1 MKKRMVVTVV
11 AILAFV
17 GVIGA
22 VKYRQISKGIAQ
34 QKAFQMPPESV
45 TTVVAK
51 PEEWSST
58 IAAIGSV
65 TAVQG
70 VVVSADLPGVVEKIS
85 FDSGKMVRA
94 GEVLVQL
101 DVRQEQAQ
109 LASAEAGLKLSR
121 VNLERMQNLNQQ
133 GIAAR
138 ADWDRL
144 DAETKQAEAKIA
156 EIKATIARKTIRA
169 PFSGL
174 LGIRQVNLGQY
185 LAAGAPIVPLQ
196 SLDPIYV
203 NFNVPQQQVGALK
216 AGDEVRVSTEANG
229 SFKGKITAINSV
241 IDEATRNIQVQAT
254 LSNPQGRLRPGM
266 FVNTSTGVGASTK
279 VIPLPASSINYAPYG
294 DSVYVVEDMKDPKTG
309 KTYKGVRQQFVKLGP
324 GKGDQVAVLSGVK
337 PGEEIVTSGVF
348 KLRPNAAV
356 QVNNKTVPSNN
367 PAPKPEDS

>member
-1 MKKRMVVTVV
+1 MKKRMILTVL
-11 AILAFV
+11 AIVAFV
-17 GVIGA
+17 AVIGA

-51 PEEWSST
+51 TEEWPST
-58 IAAIGSV
+58 LAAIGSV

-70 VVVSADLPGVVEKIS
+70 VTIAADLPGVVDKI
-85 FDSGKMVRA
+85 FFESGAMV
-94 GEVLVQL
+94 GKGDVLVQL
-101 DVRQEQAQ
+101 DVRQERAQ
-109 LASAEAGLKLSR
+109 LASAEAALKLSQ
-121 VNLERMQNLNQQ
+121 VNLDRMQSLNQQ
-133 GIAAR
+133 GIAAK
-138 ADWDRL
+138 ADWDKL

-156 EIKATIARKTIRA
+156 EIKATIGRKTIAA
-169 PFSGL
+169 PFAGI

-203 NFNVPQQQVGALK
+203 NFSVPQQQVSQLK
-216 AGDEVRVSTEANG
+216 VGGEVRVTTDANG
-229 SFKGKITAINSV
+229 SYQGKITAINSV
-241 IDEATRNIQVQAT
+241 IDEATRNIQIQAT
-254 LSNPQGRLRPGM
+254 LSNPKGRLRPGM
-266 FVNTSTGVGASTK
+266 FVNTSTGVGAATS
-279 VIPLPASSINYAPYG
+279 VIALPASSVNYAPYG
-294 DSVYVVEDMKDPKTG
+294 DSVYVVEDMKDPKSG

-324 GKGDQVAVLSGVK
+324 GRGDQVAVLSGLK

-356 QVNNKTVPSNN
+356 QVNNKTVPANN

>member
-1 MKKRMVVTVV
+1 MKKRLVITLLGIVVFV
-11 AILAFV
+11 AAV
-17 GVIGA
+17 GA
-22 VKYRQISKGIAQ
+22 VKYGQVKKAIAQ
-34 QKAFQMPPESV
+34 HANFQMPPETV
-45 TTVVAK
+45 TTVVTK
-51 PEEWSST
+51 KEDWSGTLS
-58 IAAIGSV
+58 AIGST

-70 VVVSADLPGVVEKIS
+70 VIVSADLPGVVEKIN
-85 FDSGKMVRA
+85 FESGKMVRA

-109 LASAEAGLKLSR
+109 LASAEAGLKLSQ

-133 GIAAR
+133 GIAAK
-138 ADWDRL
+138 ADWDKL
-144 DAETKQAEAKIA
+144 DAETKQADAKIA

-203 NFNVPQQQVGALK
+203 NFNVPQQQVSQLK
-216 AGDEVRVSTEANG
+216 AGDEVRVTSEGNG
-229 SFKGKITAINSV
+229 TFKGKITAVNSV
-241 IDEATRNIQVQAT
+241 IDEATRNIQIQAT

-266 FVNTSTGVGASTK
+266 FVNTSTGVGTATK
-279 VIPLPASSINYAPYG
+279 VIPLPASSVNYAPYG
-294 DSVYVVEDMKDPKTG
+294 DSVYVVEDMKDQKSG
-309 KTYKGVRQQFVKLGP
+309 KAYKGVRQQFVKLGP
-324 GKGDQVAVLSGVK
+324 GKGDQVAILSGIK

>member
-1 MKKRMVVTVV
+1 MKKRMFVTVL
-11 AILAFV
+11 AIVAFV
-17 GVIGA
+17 AVIGA
-22 VKYRQISKGIAQ
+22 VKYRQISKGMAQ
-34 QKAFQMPPESV
+34 QAAFHMPPESV

-51 PEEWSST
+51 SEEWASS

-70 VVVSADLPGVVEKIS
+70 VVVSADLPGVVEKIY
-85 FDSGKMVRA
+85 FESGKMVRA
-94 GEVLVQL
+94 GETLVQL

-109 LASAEAGLKLSR
+109 LASAEAGLKLSQ
-121 VNLERMQNLNQQ
+121 VNLDRMQNLNQQ
-133 GIAAR
+133 GIAAK
-138 ADWDRL
+138 ADWDKL
-144 DAETKQAEAKIA
+144 DAETKQADAKIA
-156 EIKATIARKTIRA
+156 EIKATIARKTIKA

-203 NFNVPQQQVGALK
+203 NFNVPQQQVSQLK
-216 AGDEVRVSTEANG
+216 AGDEVRVSSEGNG
-229 SFKGKITAINSV
+229 PFKGKITAVNSV
-241 IDEATRNIQVQAT
+241 IDEATRNIQIQAT

-266 FVNTSTGVGASTK
+266 YVNTTTGVGTAAK
-279 VIPLPASSINYAPYG
+279 VIPLPASSINFAPYG
-294 DSVYVVEDMKDPKTG
+294 DSVYVVEEMKDQKSG
-309 KTYKGVRQQFVKLGP
+309 KPYKGVRQQFVKLGP
-324 GKGDQVAVLSGVK
+324 GKGDQVAVLSGIK

>member
-1 MKKRMVVTVV
+1 MKKRMLVTVI
-11 AILAFV
+11 AIVAFV

-45 TTVVAK
+45 TTVLAK
-51 PEEWSST
+51 TEEWSSR
-58 IAAIGSV
+58 IVAIGSV

-70 VVVSADLPGVVEKIS
+70 VVVSADLPGVVEKIY

-94 GEVLVQL
+94 GETLVQL

-109 LASAEAGLKLSR
+109 LESAEAGLKLSQ
-121 VNLERMQNLNQQ
+121 VNLDRMQSLNQQ
-133 GIAAR
+133 GIAAK
-138 ADWDRL
+138 ADWDKL
-144 DAETKQAEAKIA
+144 DAETKQAQAKIA
-156 EIKATIARKTIRA
+156 EIKATVARKTIKA

-203 NFNVPQQQVGALK
+203 NFNVPQQQLSQLK
-216 AGDEVRVSTEANG
+216 AGDEVRVTSEGNG

-241 IDEATRNIQVQAT
+241 IDEATRNIQIQAT

-266 FVNTSTGVGASTK
+266 FVNTSTGVGTATK

-294 DSVYVVEDMKDPKTG
+294 DSVYVVEDMKDQKSG

-324 GKGDQVAVLSGVK
+324 GKGDQVAILSGIK

-367 PAPKPEDS
+367 PAPRPEDS

>member
-1 MKKRMVVTVV
+1 MKKRMLVTVI
-11 AILAFV
+11 AIVAFV

-51 PEEWSST
+51 TEEWGST

-70 VVVSADLPGVVEKIS
+70 VVVSADLPGLVEKIY

-109 LASAEAGLKLSR
+109 LASAEAGLKLSQ
-121 VNLERMQNLNQQ
+121 VNLDRMQSLNQQ
-133 GIAAR
+133 GIAAK
-138 ADWDRL
+138 ADWDKL
-144 DAETKQAEAKIA
+144 DAETKQAQAKIA
-156 EIKATIARKTIRA
+156 EIKATIARKTIKA

-203 NFNVPQQQVGALK
+203 NFNVPQQQISHLK
-216 AGDEVRVSTEANG
+216 AGDEVRVTSEANG
-229 SFKGKITAINSV
+229 SFKGKITAVNSV
-241 IDEATRNIQVQAT
+241 IDEATRNIQIQAT

-266 FVNTSTGVGASTK
+266 FVNTSTGVGTATK

-294 DSVYVVEDMKDPKTG
+294 DSVYVVEDMKDQKSG

-324 GKGDQVAVLSGVK
+324 GKGDQVAILSGIK

-367 PAPKPEDS
+367 PAPRPEDS